1 MAKENIEIIEPNS
14 SVIKQTSGYT
24 VYNPLFIG
32 LTAEKIVEKL
42 NVVGQWIPYG
52 YTKFYVYPNIGT
64 VVIEKTNQ

>member
-1 MAKENIEIIEPNS
+1 MQSDKIQIIEPNS

-24 VYNPLFIG
+24 VYNTLFIG

-52 YTKFYVYPNIGT
+52 YIKFYVYSNIGT
-64 VVIEKTNQ
+64 VVIEK

>member
-1 MAKENIEIIEPNS
+1 MQSEKIQIIEPNS

-32 LTAEKIVEKL
+32 LPAEKIVNKL
-42 NVVGQWIPYG
+42 ILVGQWIPYG
-52 YTKFYVYPNIGT
+52 FTKFYVYSNIGT